1 MFLGFGFA
9 YLLKSISVL
18 LFVLVLAN
26 ILLKKLNQTMT
37 HKQSMIEIIERVP
50 TGKSSSLSIV
60 KIGEKN
66 YVMSLSESENTILK
80 ELSQEEVDVMLEM
93 KAQEK
98 QVAADFFDN
107 HTPSFMTEFKEKLE
121 KRLKS

>member
-26 ILLKKLNQTMT
+26 ILLKKLNHTMT
-37 HKQSMIEIIERVP
+37 HKQSMIEILERVP
-50 TGKSSSLSIV
+50 TGKNSSLSIV
-60 KIGEKN
+60 KIGDKN
-66 YVMSLSESENTILK
+66 YVMSLSETENTILK
-80 ELSQEEVDVMLEM
+80 ELSQEEVDLMLEM
-93 KAQEK
+93 KVQEK
-98 QVAADFFDN
+98 QETTQFFDN
-107 HTPSFMTEFKEKLE
+107 HTPTFVTDFKEKLE